1 MPIELKDVS
10 YVYNEGLPDEKRAL
24 SHIDL
29 TFREGEFTAI
39 IGHTG
44 SGKSTLIQMLNGLL
58 KPTSGTVLLDGE
70 DIFEEPDV
78 RSKKKRREAR
88 AKKMLSVRQRVG
100 LVFQYPEHQL
110 FEMTVAEDVA
120 FGPRNLQ
127 LPKDEIKKR
136 IREAMEMVG
145 LDRSYREKSPFELSG
160 GEKRRVAIA
169 GVLAMKPDFLI
180 LDEPTAGLDPQGRDE
195 ILNQTRQLCDKT
207 GIAILLV
214 SHSMDDVARFAD
226 RVVAIEEGEL
236 KYDGTPKEVFSHAED
251 LKAMGLGIPQ
261 VTELAMQ
268 LKEKGFPIRETVLDL
283 DEMEAILT
291 GRFAK
296 NEDEPETNGNADTKG

>member
-1 MPIELKDVS
+1 MPIELRDVS
-10 YVYNEGLPDEKRAL
+10 YVYNEGLPSEKRAL
-24 SHIDL
+24 SHINV

-44 SGKSTLIQMLNGLL
+44 SGKSTLIQLLNGLL

-70 DIFEEPDV
+70 DIFAEPEV

-88 AKKMLSVRQRVG
+88 ARKMLSVRQRVG

-120 FGPRNLQ
+120 FGPRNMQ
-127 LPKDEIKKR
+127 LPQDEIKR
-136 IREAMEMVG
+136 RVREAMNMVG
-145 LDRSYREKSPFELSG
+145 LDKSYRNKSPFELSG
-160 GEKRRVAIA
+160 GQKRRVAIA
-169 GVLAMKPDFLI
+169 GVLAMEPDFLI

-195 ILNQTRQLCDKT
+195 ILNQMKQLGEER

-236 KYDGTPKEVFSHAED
+236 KYDGDPKEVFAHAED
-251 LKAMGLGIPQ
+251 LKSMGLGIPQ
-261 VTELAMQ
+261 VTELAEQ
-268 LKEKGFPIRETVLDL
+268 LKAKGFPIGETVLDL
-283 DEMEAILT
+283 DEMEAILVEQLT
-291 GRFAK
+291 QK
-296 NEDEPETNGNADTKG
+296 EEKPETPGSQGAKG

>member
-1 MPIELKDVS
+1 MPIELRDVS
-10 YVYNEGLPDEKRAL
+10 YVYNEGLPSEHRAL
-24 SHIDL
+24 SHINV
-29 TFREGEFTAI
+29 TFREGEFCAI

-44 SGKSTLIQMLNGLL
+44 SGKSTLIQLLNGLL
-58 KPTSGTVLLDGE
+58 KPTSGEVFLNGE
-70 DIFEEPDV
+70 NIFEEPQT

-88 AKKMLSVRQRVG
+88 AKKMLAVRQKVG

-120 FGPRNLQ
+120 FGPRNMQ
-127 LPKDEIKKR
+127 LPQEEIKKR
-136 IREAMEMVG
+136 VKEAMAMVG
-145 LDRSYREKSPFELSG
+145 LDKSYRKKSPFELSG
-160 GEKRRVAIA
+160 GQKRRVAIA

-195 ILNQTRQLCDKT
+195 ILGQMKQLREEQ

-214 SHSMDDVARFAD
+214 SHSMDDVARYAD

-236 KYDGTPKEVFSHAED
+236 KYDGKPEEVFSHADE

-261 VTELAMQ
+261 VTELAEQ
-268 LKEKGFPIRETVLDL
+268 LKAKGFPIEKTVLDL

-291 GRFAK
+291 EWNQAK
-296 NEDEPETNGNADTKG
+296 TEAVSEDKTEARG